1 MGEANF
7 YYFTCLKNRNFDLLF
22 LAKISQKKM
31 SEGKNRNN
39 QWQGSR
45 FNGQFKDSNEQRT
58 KNEYKK
64 LLRKAEFKNFKSE
77 VLARPGPKPNSN
89 ETKEGRLKQKLK
101 GDKAPRH
108 QSQKQSKRGGK
119 QLHQQQQQQQ
129 QQQPRKESA
138 FTKAER
144 DRKKAAV
151 AAAEAEAKRQADAE
165 ARRKAK
171 EMYEKK
177 KKSDFKRL
185 SKKTR
190 KGQPHMG
197 NQMQILLAKI
207 EKQMN

>member
-31 SEGKNRNN
+31 SKGKNRNN

-45 FNGQFKDSNEQRT
+45 FNVQFKDSNEQRT

-77 VLARPGPKPNSN
+77 VLARPGPKPNSS
-89 ETKEGRLKQKLK
+89 ETKEGRLKLKLK

-108 QSQKQSKRGGK
+108 QSQKQSKHGGK
-119 QLHQQQQQQQ
+119 LLHQQQQQQ

-138 FTKAER
+138 FSKAER
-144 DRKKAAV
+144 DRKKVAL
-151 AAAEAEAKRQADAE
+151 AAAEAEAKRRADAE

-197 NQMQILLAKI
+197 SQMQILLAKI

>member
-1 MGEANF
+1 
-7 YYFTCLKNRNFDLLF
+7 
-22 LAKISQKKM
+22 M

-89 ETKEGRLKQKLK
+89 ETNEGRLKQKLK

-108 QSQKQSKRGGK
+108 QSQKQSKHGGK

-144 DRKKAAV
+144 DRKKVAL
-151 AAAEAEAKRQADAE
+151 AAAEAEAKRRADAE

-197 NQMQILLAKI
+197 SQMQILLAKI

>member
-1 MGEANF
+1 
-7 YYFTCLKNRNFDLLF
+7 
-22 LAKISQKKM
+22 M

-89 ETKEGRLKQKLK
+89 ETNEGRLKQKLK

-108 QSQKQSKRGGK
+108 QSQKQSKHGGK
-119 QLHQQQQQQQ
+119 QLHQQQQPQQQ
-129 QQQPRKESA
+129 QQEQPRKESA

-151 AAAEAEAKRQADAE
+151 AAAEAEAKRRADAE

-197 NQMQILLAKI
+197 SQMQILLAKI